1 MGNDFLRT
9 GCFLIFQVVFAW
21 PVWSWEICSVFS
33 LALKYDS
40 NLGGY
45 QFYRFCLKDKPPFCW
60 EVYKHDA
67 PKRLRVNYLFQ
78 PCTHIPSTST
88 PIKFQSAGSSW
99 IPQLDAGGG
108 WYIVAKCLLSCQRV
122 FFGSRNQLQ
131 CEKKYPRTKK
141 YMASEDS
148 SKWTSTKRLR
158 VLVSKMFYFY
168 HDPSG
173 NDFQSDS
180 YCSGC
185 SHSQGASARKR
196 RDDWNGGSATQ
207 GSAHFLSAD
216 SHEKHGVAF
225 AAMGSTAWSLAEFL
239 DWHQVRDCQEC
250 FFFLGNLGR
259 VPKQKTST

>member
-1 MGNDFLRT
+1 MLDLFEVER
-9 GCFLIFQVVFAW
+9 FARFFRW
-21 PVWSWEICSVFS
+21 HWNMTQIW
-33 LALKYDS
+33 
-40 NLGGY
+40 GGY

-185 SHSQGASARKR
+185 SHSQGAIVPGKGAMIETAVQPH
-196 RDDWNGGSATQ
+196 RDPPI
-207 GSAHFLSAD
+207 
-216 SHEKHGVAF
+216 
-225 AAMGSTAWSLAEFL
+225 
-239 DWHQVRDCQEC
+239 
-250 FFFLGNLGR
+250 FFPPIPMRN
-259 VPKQKTST
+259 TE